1 MSRSLFKRAVQIFA
15 AFLLLTPA
23 LSSRQVQQI
32 PPSQTPTAVRVASR
46 LVQVNVIVE
55 SHGQPVSSLKQE
67 DFALYDQGQ
76 QQKIAF
82 FSEQTVAPPS
92 ASISATTPAPA
103 LAADVFTNRV
113 AQQSGVPS
121 SVTVILLDLLNTH
134 ASDAAYAR
142 NQVFKLIES
151 LKPND
156 RVALYVLRDDIHILH
171 EFTTDSAE
179 LIRALQRY
187 KAAESHNVGAS
198 EYTAADTDFD
208 DLNAFLDL
216 GSQRTS
222 DFFTINRVELTAWGL
237 QAIANHLA
245 AFPGRKNLV
254 WVSSSFPSELG
265 LDGNYDITNENRTF
279 SDETE
284 AAARALNNAN
294 VAIYPVDARALV
306 SGGGGPTPYPRQST
320 ILNSGRNVRYATA
333 APPVATTETMNNIAE
348 RTGGKA
354 YFNTNDLSG
363 AIRRAIDDARD
374 SYVLSYY
381 PTNEDWNGKF
391 REIKVS
397 LLHHSAEIRYR
408 KGYFA
413 FPLAAPTADQQKKI
427 LADISTSPLEDTD
440 FGLTLQAD
448 PATPATA
455 SQASASAVPA
465 LRKLSTRLK
474 VDISQ
479 MNFSPDGGRYLDKL
493 DVVWVQVGSD
503 GKPISSITQ
512 TVDLNLTPETFAKV
526 RATGLGVTNTVS
538 LRPECTTLRVVAR
551 DQGSG
556 IVGSINVPLKRI
568 FPPAQAASPAPQGH
582 Q

>member
-15 AFLLLTPA
+15 ALLFLTPV
-23 LSSRQVQQI
+23 LRSGQQQT
-32 PPSQTPTAVRVASR
+32 PPSQTPATVRVASR

-55 SHGQPVSSLKQE
+55 SHGQPVSGLSQD

-92 ASISATTPAPA
+92 ASTSAATPAPA
-103 LAADVFTNRV
+103 LAADVFTNRL
-113 AQQSGVPS
+113 AQQSRVPS

-134 ASDAAYAR
+134 SSDAAYAR
-142 NQVFKLIES
+142 NQVLKLIET
-151 LKPND
+151 LKPTD
-156 RVALYVLRDDIHILH
+156 HVALYVLRDDIRILH
-171 EFTTDSAE
+171 DFTTDSSE

-187 KAAESHNVGAS
+187 KAAQGHSVEPS
-198 EYTAADTDFD
+198 EMTKADTDFD
-208 DLNAFLDL
+208 DLNTFLDL
-216 GSQRTS
+216 AAQRQS

-237 QAIANHLA
+237 EAIANHLA
-245 AFPGRKNLV
+245 ALPGRKNLV

-265 LDGNYDITNENRTF
+265 LDGDFDITNEHRSFGNEI
-279 SDETE
+279 ET
-284 AAARALNNAN
+284 AARALNNAN
-294 VAIYPVDARALV
+294 VAIYPVDARALIA
-306 SGGGGPTPYPRQST
+306 GPTGPTPFPRQST
-320 ILNSGRNVRYATA
+320 LVNSGRNTVYGTA
-333 APPVATTETMNNIAE
+333 SPPVATLETMNNIAE

-448 PATPATA
+448 PAAPATA

-493 DVVWVQVGSD
+493 DVVWVQIGAD

-526 RATGLGVTNTVS
+526 RTTGLGVTNTVS
-538 LRPECTTLRVVAR
+538 LRAECTTLRVVAR

-582 Q
+582 S